1 MKVGQVCRGE
11 RGERDIP
18 SFGEEPPSRS
28 SNRSNSIGS
37 PSDKREMQGRRDI
50 YRRDRSSDSKVLTTF
65 VLGEISSSGPVLT
78 ISRSMIQRFVQNR
91 SFVPS

>member
-28 SNRSNSIGS
+28 SNRSSSIGS

-65 VLGEISSSGPVLT
+65 VLGEISSSGFVIL
-78 ISRSMIQRFVQNR
+78 RSMIQCFVQNR